1 MGITLSNMLPALFSI
16 LGRWFPGTVPPNAL
30 TAAFPLRFY
39 SREKL
44 VNANSMFLGD
54 LVMGGTHMLPALVGT
69 GWFLGVM
76 LSWGVFLQRQWE

>member
-1 MGITLSNMLPALFSI
+1 MLSNMLPALFSI

-76 LSWGVFLQRQWE
+76 LTWGVFLQRQWE